1 MRVRCGT
8 CSPQDGN
15 GFIRKGFIVMIES
28 FLKYIQYERNYSP
41 RTVFAYG
48 EDLSQF
54 AAFLEERGKSVE
66 GGSVNAEDVR
76 EWILEMMDAGDKATT
91 VNRKLSALNSFYRYC
106 LRKGLLA
113 HNPASKVV
121 PPKMK
126 KSLPVFFR
134 EKELDKCLELRENIL
149 TFEGI
154 RDSLIIE
161 MLYQTGMRC
170 SELTG
175 LKVADVSM
183 EGMTLKVLGKGNK
196 QRIIP
201 FGRDLQSRICA
212 YMKVRGAEVPESDD
226 YLFVRK
232 SGQPLSRCQVY
243 QIVRRDMSLVS
254 NLSKRSPHVLRHTFA
269 TTMMNEGADLNAVK
283 ELLGH
288 SSLST
293 TQVYTH
299 VTFDKLQTIY
309 KQAHPRAI
317 KKRR

>member
-1 MRVRCGT
+1 
-8 CSPQDGN
+8 
-15 GFIRKGFIVMIES
+15 MIES

-54 AAFLEERGKSVE
+54 DEFLAEREKSV
-66 GGSVNAEDVR
+66 GSAAVCAEDVR
-76 EWILEMMDAGDKATT
+76 DWMMEMMDAGEKAST
-91 VNRKLSALNSFYRYC
+91 VNRKLSALNSFYKYC
-106 LRKGLLA
+106 LRKGLLT
-113 HNPASKVV
+113 HNPVSKVI
-121 PPKMK
+121 PPKK
-126 KSLPVFFR
+126 KKTLPVFFR
-134 EKELDKCLELRENIL
+134 EKDLDKCLELRENLL

-175 LKVADVSM
+175 LRVSDVSM
-183 EGMTLKVLGKGNK
+183 DTGTLKVLGKGNK
-196 QRIIP
+196 QRLIP
-201 FGRDLQSRICA
+201 FGKDLSTRIEGYLDLC
-212 YMKVRGAEVPESDD
+212 RAEVPASEG

-232 SGQPLSRCQVY
+232 DGRQMSRRQIY
-243 QIVRRDMSLVS
+243 YIVRKNMSLVS

-269 TTMMNEGADLNAVK
+269 TTMLNGGADLNAVK